1 MRLHIQITKFES
13 NNCFTLI
20 ERKQMEVMF
29 LLLHKASVLDM
40 VSLGNHALRSSMT
53 RDLECS

>member
-1 MRLHIQITKFES
+1 MRLHIHITKFET
-13 NNCFTLI
+13 NICFTLI

-29 LLLHKASVLDM
+29 LLFHKASVLAM
-40 VSLGNHALRSSMT
+40 VSLRNHALRSSMT